1 MKITSV
7 LADDS
12 GEVELDGART
22 TINLSLV
29 ENPAEGDY
37 VIVHA
42 GFAIEKLDTNEADSR
57 IGMFDDL
64 ERIWDQQARMDT

>member
-7 LADDS
+7 LPDES
-12 GEVELDGART
+12 GEVEMDGART
-22 TINLSLV
+22 KINLSLI
-29 ENPAEGDY
+29 ENPAAGEY

-57 IGMFDDL
+57 IGMFEDL
-64 ERIWDQQARMDT
+64 ERIWGQQTLMKK